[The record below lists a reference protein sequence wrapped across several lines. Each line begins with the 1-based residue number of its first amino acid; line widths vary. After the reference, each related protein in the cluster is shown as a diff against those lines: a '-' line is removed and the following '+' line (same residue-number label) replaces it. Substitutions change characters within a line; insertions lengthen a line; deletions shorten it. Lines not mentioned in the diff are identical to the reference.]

1 MSLDKLIKGARY
13 LNIAFTIRKLQKYKM
28 VEYRPLPILFH
39 VGSFNVYTFGVAV
52 VIAILTALFLIL
64 KKAKKA
70 GIDEEHICNLILFII
85 IGSVIGSR
93 LFYFLMNMQE
103 FSSIF
108 DIFAIW
114 RGGFLGIG
122 TLIGGLLA
130 ALIYTKKAKLDFANV
145 MDLIAPY
152 IALAFAIGRIGCFLR
167 GCCFGLPTTLPWGIV
182 YSENSLAGAAG
193 LAGVPL
199 HPTQLYLVLTNFI
212 IFLILLRMNTKKLK
226 NKQGKPKGHTFLLF
240 LVLFS
245 LQRILVDFV
254 RYYPERYF
262 ISSFTIFQLAYAS
275 IFIFAFVLL
284 LRQKSNTRFK

>member
-28 VEYRPLPILFH
+28 VEYGPLPILFH
-39 VGSFNVYTFGVAV
+39 IGSFNVYTFGVAV

-70 GIDEEHICNLILFII
+70 GIDEEHIYNLVLFII
-85 IGSVIGSR
+85 IGSVIVSR
-93 LFYFLMNMQE
+93 LSYFLMNMQE

-114 RGGFLGIG
+114 RGGFLGVG
-122 TLIGGLLA
+122 TVIGGLLA

-182 YSENSLAGAAG
+182 YSKESLAAAAG

-212 IFLILLRMNTKKLK
+212 IFLILSRKNK
-226 NKQGKPKGHTFLLF
+226 NKQKKFEKLKGQTFLLF

-245 LQRILVDFV
+245 LQRILIDFV
-254 RYYPERYF
+254 RYYPEGYYIF
-262 ISSFTIFQLAYAS
+262 SFTVFQLAYAS

-284 LRQKSNTRFK
+284 LKQKSNTRFK